1 MPCPPQPDPSDPTLG
16 GSVIDG
22 QPLACFQPFID
33 TATGRIAGVEA
44 LGRLRQA
51 NGQLTSVGPLFAD
64 PRTPSAALRRLDR
77 QIRDNALSRLH
88 EAPPDWF
95 LSLNMSP
102 RWISRLSDGQALP
115 SLKQLAQHAVDP
127 RRIVFEITELG
138 GDSLRLAEVVKR
150 YREAGARIAID
161 DFGAGYSQ
169 LDRVLA
175 LQPDILKL
183 DMRLFQAAARG
194 GPSSEV
200 VKALAQ
206 MAEKTGCWIIAEGVE
221 TEAELNFALE
231 CGSRYVQGYLFAKA
245 ELDFF
250 ATDAFVER
258 FAELRERYV
267 QQKLA
272 ERARL
277 MNLRQQLGG
286 LMNTL
291 QSWAQAQAP
300 LSQLPRPDN
309 YPWLLRFY
317 QCDRHGTQLTPNL
330 EWRNNTWQ
338 ADGSYLGHNWSW
350 RPYFY
355 HLLAEGWDE
364 RRLILSSTYRD
375 ATSNQYCLTAG
386 QFFDNGQRLLL
397 IDIDAAGL

>member
-1 MPCPPQPDPSDPTLG
+1 M
-16 GSVIDG
+16 IDG

-64 PRTPSAALRRLDR
+64 PRSPSAALRRLDR

-88 EAPPDWF
+88 EAPRDWF

-102 RWISRLSDGQALP
+102 RWISRLSNGQALP
-115 SLKQLAQHAVDP
+115 SLKQLAQYDVDP

-138 GDSLRLAEVVKR
+138 GDSLRLAEVVSR
-150 YREAGARIAID
+150 YRAAGARIAID

-231 CGSRYVQGYLFAKA
+231 CGSRYVQGYLFARA
-245 ELDFF
+245 ELEFF
-250 ATDAFVER
+250 ATDAFVAR

-277 MNLRQQLGG
+277 MTLRQQLVG
-286 LMNTL
+286 LMATL

-300 LSQLPRPDN
+300 LSQLPRPDS

-330 EWRNNTWQ
+330 EWRNQAWQ
-338 ADGSYLGHNWSW
+338 ADNSYLGHNWSW

>member
-1 MPCPPQPDPSDPTLG
+1 M
-16 GSVIDG
+16 IDG

-51 NGQLTSVGPLFAD
+51 DGQLTSVGPLFAD
-64 PRTPSAALRRLDR
+64 SRIPAAALRRLDR
-77 QIRDNALSRLH
+77 QIRDHALSRLH
-88 EAPPDWF
+88 QAPADWF

-102 RWISRLSDGQALP
+102 RWVNRLRPDQDLP
-115 SLKQLAQHAVDP
+115 SLKQMARHGVDP
-127 RRIVFEITELG
+127 QRIVYEITELG
-138 GDSLRLAEVVKR
+138 GDIQRLADVVAR
-150 YREAGARIAID
+150 YRRAGARIAID

-183 DMRLFQAAARG
+183 DMRLFQAAALG
-194 GPSSEV
+194 GPSSDV

-221 TEAELNFALE
+221 TDAQLNFALE
-231 CGSRYVQGYLFAKA
+231 CGSRYVQGFLFARA
-245 ELDFF
+245 QEDFF

-258 FAELRERYV
+258 FAELRHRYV
-267 QQKLA
+267 QQKLL
-272 ERARL
+272 ERGRL
-277 MNLRQQLGG
+277 MLMRQQLGE
-286 LMNTL
+286 LMGIL
-291 QSWAQAQAP
+291 QDWAQARAP
-300 LSQLPRPDN
+300 LSALPRLDAF
-309 YPWLLRFY
+309 PWLLRFY

-330 EWRNNTWQ
+330 EWGPHGWK
-338 ADGSYLGHNWSW
+338 ADNRYLGHNWSW

-355 HLLAEGWDE
+355 HLLAEGWEE
-364 RRLILSSTYRD
+364 RRLTLSNTYRD

-386 QFFDNGQRLLL
+386 QFFANGERLLL

>member
-1 MPCPPQPDPSDPTLG
+1 M
-16 GSVIDG
+16 IDG

-51 NGQLTSVGPLFAD
+51 DAQLASVGPLFAD
-64 PRTPSAALRRLDR
+64 PRTPAIALRRLDR

-88 EAPPDWF
+88 EAPSDWF
-95 LSLNMSP
+95 LSLNISP
-102 RWISRLSDGQALP
+102 RWINRLRQDQALP
-115 SLKQLAQHAVDP
+115 SLKQLSRHNVDP
-127 RRIVFEITELG
+127 QRIVFEITELG
-138 GDSLRLAEVVKR
+138 GDIQRLADVVAR
-150 YREAGARIAID
+150 YRKAGARIAID

-183 DMRLFQAAARG
+183 DMRLFQAAALG
-194 GPSSEV
+194 GPSSDV

-206 MAEKTGCWIIAEGVE
+206 MAEKTGCWIIAERVE
-221 TEAELNFALE
+221 TEAQLSFALE
-231 CGSRYVQGYLFAKA
+231 CGSRYVQGFLFARA
-245 ELDFF
+245 QAGFF

-258 FAELRERYV
+258 FAQLRQRYV
-267 QQKLA
+267 QQKLD
-272 ERARL
+272 ERGRL
-277 MNLRQQLGG
+277 MIMRQQLSE
-286 LMNTL
+286 LMTIL
-291 QSWAQAQAP
+291 QAWAQARAP
-300 LSQLPRPDN
+300 LSALPQLHAF
-309 YPWLLRFY
+309 PWLLRFY

-330 EWRNNTWQ
+330 EWRNNGWE
-338 ADGSYLGHNWSW
+338 ADSHYLGHNWSW

-364 RRLILSSTYRD
+364 RRLTLSNTYRD

-386 QFFDNGQRLLL
+386 QFFDHGERLLL

>member
-1 MPCPPQPDPSDPTLG
+1 M
-16 GSVIDG
+16 IDG

-44 LGRLRQA
+44 LGRLRQPD
-51 NGQLTSVGPLFAD
+51 GQLASVGPLFAD
-64 PRTPSAALRRLDR
+64 PRTPAIALRRLDR

-88 EAPPDWF
+88 EAPAEWF

-102 RWISRLSDGQALP
+102 RWISRLRADQPLP
-115 SLKQLAQHAVDP
+115 SLKQMLRHRVDP
-127 RRIVFEITELG
+127 QRIVFEITELG
-138 GDSLRLAEVVKR
+138 GNNQRLAEVVAR

-183 DMRLFQAAARG
+183 DMRLFQAAALG
-194 GPSSEV
+194 GPSSDV

-221 TEAELNFALE
+221 TEAQLNFALE
-231 CGSRYVQGYLFAKA
+231 CGSRYVQGFLFARA
-245 ELDFF
+245 QEAFYP
-250 ATDAFVER
+250 TDAFVQR
-258 FAELRERYV
+258 FAELRQRYV
-267 QQKLA
+267 RQKLA
-272 ERARL
+272 ERGRL
-277 MNLRQQLGG
+277 MQMRQQLGE
-286 LMNTL
+286 LMAIL
-291 QSWAQAQAP
+291 QTWAQAHAP
-300 LSQLPRPDN
+300 LSALPQLEAF
-309 YPWLLRFY
+309 PWLLRFY

-330 EWRNNTWQ
+330 EWRHNRWV
-338 ADGSYLGHNWSW
+338 ADNRYLGHNWSW

-355 HLLAEGWDE
+355 HLLAEGWEE
-364 RRLILSSTYRD
+364 RRLTLSSTYRD

-386 QFFDNGQRLLL
+386 QFFDNGERLLL

>member
-1 MPCPPQPDPSDPTLG
+1 M
-16 GSVIDG
+16 IDG

-44 LGRLRQA
+44 LGRLRHA
-51 NGQLTSVGPLFAD
+51 DGQLASVGPLFTD
-64 PRTPSAALRRLDR
+64 PRTPAIALRRLDR

-88 EAPPDWF
+88 EAPSEWF
-95 LSLNMSP
+95 LSLNISP
-102 RWISRLSDGQALP
+102 RWINRLRQDQPLP
-115 SLKQLAQHAVDP
+115 SLKQLSRHNVDP
-127 RRIVFEITELG
+127 QRIVFEITELG
-138 GDSLRLAEVVKR
+138 GDIQRLADVAAR
-150 YREAGARIAID
+150 YRQAGARIAID

-183 DMRLFQAAARG
+183 DMRLFQAAALG
-194 GPSSEV
+194 GPSSDV

-221 TEAELNFALE
+221 TEAQLSFALE
-231 CGSRYVQGYLFAKA
+231 CGARYVQGFLFARA
-245 ELDFF
+245 QADFF

-258 FAELRERYV
+258 FAQLRQRHV

-272 ERARL
+272 ERGRL
-277 MNLRQQLGG
+277 MIMRQQLSQ
-286 LMNTL
+286 LMAIL
-291 QSWAQAQAP
+291 QDWAQARAP
-300 LSQLPRPDN
+300 LSALPQLDAF
-309 YPWLLRFY
+309 PWLLRFY

-330 EWRNNTWQ
+330 EWRNNGWE
-338 ADGSYLGHNWSW
+338 ADKRYLGHNWSW

-364 RRLILSSTYRD
+364 RRLTLSNTYRD

-386 QFFDNGQRLLL
+386 QFFDNGERLLL
-397 IDIDAAGL
+397 IDIDAVGL

>member
-1 MPCPPQPDPSDPTLG
+1 
-16 GSVIDG
+16 VIDG

-44 LGRLRQA
+44 LGRLRQDD
-51 NGQLTSVGPLFAD
+51 GRLQSVGPLFGD
-64 PRTPSAALRRLDR
+64 PKMPAAALRRLDR
-77 QIRDNALSRLH
+77 SIRDDALSRLH
-88 EAPPDWF
+88 EAPDDWF
-95 LSLNMSP
+95 LSLNISP
-102 RWISRLSDGQALP
+102 RWITRLRPGQPLP
-115 SLKQLAQHAVDP
+115 SLKQLQKNGVDP
-127 RRIVFEITELG
+127 SRVVFEITELG
-138 GDSLRLAEVVKR
+138 GNSERLAEVVDR

-183 DMRLFQAAARG
+183 DMRLFQAAAKG
-194 GPSSEV
+194 GPSSDIV
-200 VKALAQ
+200 RALAQ

-231 CGSRYVQGYLFAKA
+231 CGSRYVQGFLFAQG
-245 ELDFF
+245 ERDFF
-250 ATDAFVER
+250 AADAFVEQ
-258 FAELRERYV
+258 FAQLRDRYV

-272 ERARL
+272 ERARV
-277 MNLRQQLGG
+277 MTLRQQLAA
-286 LMNTL
+286 LMLIL
-291 QSWAQAQAP
+291 QRWDE
-300 LSQLPRPDN
+300 SQNSIAELPKLND

-330 EWRNNTWQ
+330 EWRNGAWHSDAT
-338 ADGSYLGHNWSW
+338 YLGHNWSW

-355 HLLAEGWDE
+355 HLLAEGWHE
-364 RRLILSSTYRD
+364 RRLILSNTYRD

-386 QFFDNGQRLLL
+386 QFFDNDQRLLL
-397 IDIDAAGL
+397 IDVDAAGL

>member
-1 MPCPPQPDPSDPTLG
+1 
-16 GSVIDG
+16 VIDG

-44 LGRLRQA
+44 LGRLRQSD
-51 NGQLTSVGPLFAD
+51 GQLLSVGPLFAD
-64 PRTPSAALRRLDR
+64 PKVSPAILRRLDR
-77 QIRDNALSRLH
+77 AIRDNALSRIH
-88 EAPPDWF
+88 EAPSDWF
-95 LSLNMSP
+95 LSLNISP
-102 RWISRLSDGQALP
+102 RWISRLRPGQPLP
-115 SLKQLAQHAVDP
+115 SLKQLQRHGVAPERV
-127 RRIVFEITELG
+127 VFEITELG
-138 GDSLRLAEVVKR
+138 GDSQRLANVVAR

-194 GPSSEV
+194 GPSSDV

-221 TEAELNFALE
+221 TEAELDFALE
-231 CGSRYVQGYLFAKA
+231 CGSRYVQGFLFAKG
-245 ELDFF
+245 ELEFF
-250 ATDAFVER
+250 AADAFVQR
-258 FAELRERYV
+258 FAQLRDRYV
-267 QQKLA
+267 LKKVG

-277 MNLRQQLGG
+277 MTLRSQLSK
-286 LMNTL
+286 LMTLL
-291 QSWAQAQAP
+291 QSWAEGQAP
-300 LSQLPRPDN
+300 TSELPQLLD

-330 EWRNNTWQ
+330 EWRNGAWQ
-338 ADGSYLGHNWSW
+338 SDASYLGHNWSW

-364 RRLILSSTYRD
+364 RRLTLSNTYRD
-375 ATSNQYCLTAG
+375 VTSNQYCLTAG

>member
-1 MPCPPQPDPSDPTLG
+1 M
-16 GSVIDG
+16 IDG

-51 NGQLTSVGPLFAD
+51 QGQLTSVGPLFAD
-64 PRTPSAALRRLDR
+64 PRTPATALRRLDR
-77 QIRDNALSRLH
+77 QVRDNALSRLH

-102 RWISRLSDGQALP
+102 RWISRLRADQALP
-115 SLKQLAQHAVDP
+115 SLKQLARHGVDP
-127 RRIVFEITELG
+127 QRIVFEITELG
-138 GDSLRLAEVVKR
+138 GNSQRLSEVVAR
-150 YREAGARIAID
+150 YRDAGARIAID

-183 DMRLFQAAARG
+183 DMRLFQAAALG
-194 GPSSEV
+194 GPSSDV

-221 TEAELNFALE
+221 TEAQLNFALE
-231 CGSRYVQGYLFAKA
+231 CGSRYVQGFLFARA
-245 ELDFF
+245 QEAFF
-250 ATDAFVER
+250 ATDAFVQR
-258 FAELRERYV
+258 FAELRQAYV
-267 QQKLA
+267 KQKLT
-272 ERARL
+272 ERGKL
-277 MNLRQQLGG
+277 MSMRQQLGE
-286 LMNTL
+286 LMTIL
-291 QSWAQAQAP
+291 QTWAQARAP
-300 LSQLPRPDN
+300 LSALPQLDAF
-309 YPWLLRFY
+309 PWLLRFY
-317 QCDRHGTQLTPNL
+317 QCDRQGTQLTPNL
-330 EWRNNTWQ
+330 EWRQSGWV
-338 ADGSYLGHNWSW
+338 ADNRYLGHNWSW

-355 HLLAEGWDE
+355 HLLAEGWEE
-364 RRLILSSTYRD
+364 RRLTLSNTYRD

-386 QFFDNGQRLLL
+386 QFFDNGERLLL

>member
-1 MPCPPQPDPSDPTLG
+1 M
-16 GSVIDG
+16 IDG

-33 TATGRIAGVEA
+33 TATGRIAGIEA
-44 LGRLRQA
+44 LGRLRGA
-51 NGQLTSVGPLFAD
+51 DGRLASVGPLFAD
-64 PRTPSAALRRLDR
+64 PRAPMAALRQLDR
-77 QIRDNALSRLH
+77 QIRDDALSRLH
-88 EAPPDWF
+88 EAPDDWF
-95 LSLNMSP
+95 LSINISP
-102 RWISRLSDGQALP
+102 RWINRLRPGQALP
-115 SLKQLAQHAVDP
+115 SLKQLRQHGVAAERV
-127 RRIVFEITELG
+127 VFEITELG
-138 GDSLRLAEVVKR
+138 GDIQRLAAVVGR

-221 TEAELNFALE
+221 TEAELHFALE
-231 CGSRYVQGYLFAKA
+231 CGSRYVQGFLFAGA
-245 ELDFF
+245 EASFF
-250 ATDAFVER
+250 AADAFVAQ
-258 FAELRERYV
+258 FAVLRERYV
-267 QQKLA
+267 QKKLA

-277 MNLRQQLGG
+277 MTLRQQLVQ
-286 LMNTL
+286 LMAVL
-291 QSWAQAQAP
+291 QGWAMNGAALDRLPAP
-300 LSQLPRPDN
+300 ADW
-309 YPWLLRFY
+309 PWVLRFY

-330 EWRNNTWQ
+330 EWRDQ
-338 ADGSYLGHNWSW
+338 AWRSDSSYLGHNWSW

-355 HLLAEGWDE
+355 HLLAEGWEE
-364 RRLILSSTYRD
+364 RRVTLSNTYRD

-386 QFFDNGQRLLL
+386 QFFDGGQRLML
-397 IDIDAAGL
+397 IDIDAAAL

>member
-1 MPCPPQPDPSDPTLG
+1 
-16 GSVIDG
+16 VIDG

-44 LGRLRQA
+44 LGRLRQSD
-51 NGQLTSVGPLFAD
+51 GQLLSVGPLFAD
-64 PRTPSAALRRLDR
+64 PKISPAILRRLDR
-77 QIRDNALSRLH
+77 AIRDNALSRMH
-88 EAPPDWF
+88 EVPADWF
-95 LSLNMSP
+95 LSLNISP
-102 RWISRLSDGQALP
+102 RWISRLRPAQPLP
-115 SLKQLAQHAVDP
+115 SLKQLQRHGVAPQ
-127 RRIVFEITELG
+127 RIVYEITELV
-138 GDSLRLAEVVKR
+138 GDTQRLAGVVAR

-169 LDRVLA
+169 LERVLA

-194 GPSSEV
+194 GPSSDV

-221 TEAELNFALE
+221 TEAELDFALE
-231 CGSRYVQGYLFAKA
+231 CGSRYVQGFLFAKG
-245 ELDFF
+245 ELDFPP
-250 ATDAFVER
+250 ADAFVQR
-258 FAELRERYV
+258 FAELRDRYV
-267 QQKLA
+267 LKKVD

-277 MNLRQQLGG
+277 MTLRKQLGK
-286 LMNTL
+286 LMNLL
-291 QSWAQAQAP
+291 QAWAESSAP
-300 LSQLPRPDN
+300 LCDLPKLHD
-309 YPWLLRFY
+309 YPWFLRFY

-330 EWRNNTWQ
+330 EWRDGAWN
-338 ADGSYLGHNWSW
+338 ADSSYLGHNWSW

-355 HLLAEGWDE
+355 QLLAEGWDD
-364 RRLILSSTYRD
+364 RRLTLSNTYRD

>member
-1 MPCPPQPDPSDPTLG
+1 ME
-16 GSVIDG
+16 G

-44 LGRLRQA
+44 LGRIRKE
-51 NGQLTSVGPLFAD
+51 NGQLESVGPLFSD
-64 PRTPSAALRRLDR
+64 PKVPAAGLRRLDR
-77 QIRDNALSRLH
+77 LIRDNALSRLH
-88 EAPPDWF
+88 EAPDDWF
-95 LSLNMSP
+95 LSLNISP
-102 RWISRLSDGQALP
+102 RWISRLRPGQALP
-115 SLKQLAQHAVDP
+115 SLDQLHRHNVP
-127 RRIVFEITELG
+127 PERIVFEITELG
-138 GDSLRLAEVVKR
+138 GDSQCLTDVVAR

-169 LDRVLA
+169 LDRVLS

-194 GPSSEV
+194 GPSSDV
-200 VKALAQ
+200 VKALAL

-231 CGSRYVQGYLFAKA
+231 CGSRYVQGYLFAKG

-250 ATDAFVER
+250 AADTFVTQ
-258 FAELRERYV
+258 FAELRDRYV
-267 QQKLA
+267 LQKVA

-277 MNLRQQLGG
+277 MVLRQQLTQ
-286 LMNTL
+286 LMHLL
-291 QSWAQAQAP
+291 QRWAENR
-300 LSQLPRPDN
+300 LPVSELPQVQD

-330 EWRNNTWQ
+330 EWLKGAWH
-338 ADGSYLGHNWSW
+338 ADARYLGHNWSW

-364 RRLILSSTYRD
+364 RRLTLSSTYRD

-386 QFFDNGQRLLL
+386 QFFDNGNRLLL

>member
-1 MPCPPQPDPSDPTLG
+1 M
-16 GSVIDG
+16 IDG

-51 NGQLTSVGPLFAD
+51 DGHLTSVGALFAD
-64 PRTPSAALRRLDR
+64 PRTPPASLRRLDR
-77 QIRDNALSRLH
+77 QVRDNALSRLH
-88 EAPPDWF
+88 EVPQDWF
-95 LSLNMSP
+95 LSLNISP
-102 RWISRLSDGQALP
+102 RWISRLRTGQPLP
-115 SLKQLAQHAVDP
+115 SLKQLQQHGIDP

-138 GDSLRLAEVVKR
+138 GNSQRLTEVVER
-150 YREAGARIAID
+150 YRQAGARIAID

-194 GPSSEV
+194 GPSSDV

-245 ELDFF
+245 ELEFF
-250 ATDAFVER
+250 PSGAFVER
-258 FAELRERYV
+258 FARLRERYV
-267 QQKLA
+267 QQKLT

-277 MNLRQQLGG
+277 MMMRQQLSE
-286 LMNTL
+286 LMDIL
-291 QSWAQAQAP
+291 QAWAQAQAP
-300 LSQLPRPDN
+300 LSQLPQLDAF
-309 YPWLLRFY
+309 PWLLRFY

-330 EWRNNTWQ
+330 EWRNNAWQ
-338 ADGSYLGHNWSW
+338 ADSNYVGHNWSW

-364 RRLILSSTYRD
+364 RRLILSNTYRD

>member
-1 MPCPPQPDPSDPTLG
+1 
-16 GSVIDG
+16 VIDG

-51 NGQLTSVGPLFAD
+51 DGQLTSVGPLFAD
-64 PRTPSAALRRLDR
+64 PRTPAIALRRLDR

-88 EAPPDWF
+88 EAPSDWF
-95 LSLNMSP
+95 LSLNISP
-102 RWISRLSDGQALP
+102 RWINRLRQDQPLP
-115 SLKQLAQHAVDP
+115 SLKQLSRHNVDP
-127 RRIVFEITELG
+127 QRIVFEITELG
-138 GDSLRLAEVVKR
+138 GDIQRLADVVAR
-150 YREAGARIAID
+150 YRQAGARIAID

-183 DMRLFQAAARG
+183 DMRLFQAAALG
-194 GPSSEV
+194 GPSSDV

-221 TEAELNFALE
+221 TEAQLSFALE
-231 CGSRYVQGYLFAKA
+231 CGSRYVQGFLFARA
-245 ELDFF
+245 QADFF

-258 FAELRERYV
+258 FAQLRQRYV
-267 QQKLA
+267 QQKLD
-272 ERARL
+272 ERGRL
-277 MNLRQQLGG
+277 MIMRQQLSE
-286 LMNTL
+286 LMAIL
-291 QSWAQAQAP
+291 QEWAQARAP
-300 LSQLPRPDN
+300 LSALPQLDAF
-309 YPWLLRFY
+309 PWLLRFY

-330 EWRNNTWQ
+330 EWRNNGWE
-338 ADGSYLGHNWSW
+338 ADNRYLGHNWSW

-355 HLLAEGWDE
+355 QLLAEGWDE
-364 RRLILSSTYRD
+364 RRLTLSNTYRD

-386 QFFDNGQRLLL
+386 QFFDNGERLLL
-397 IDIDAAGL
+397 IDIDAVGL

>member
-1 MPCPPQPDPSDPTLG
+1 M
-16 GSVIDG
+16 IDG

-51 NGQLTSVGPLFAD
+51 DGQLTSVGPLFAD
-64 PRTPSAALRRLDR
+64 QRTPAAALRRLDR
-77 QIRDNALSRLH
+77 QIRDDALSRLH
-88 EAPPDWF
+88 EAPADWF

-102 RWISRLSDGQALP
+102 RWISRLRADQALP
-115 SLKQLAQHAVDP
+115 SLKQLNRHAVDP

-138 GDSLRLAEVVKR
+138 GDSQRLIDVVTR
-150 YREAGARIAID
+150 YRQAGARIAID

-194 GPSSEV
+194 GPSSDV

-221 TEAELNFALE
+221 TEAQLNFALE
-231 CGSRYVQGYLFAKA
+231 CGSRYVQGFLFARA
-245 ELDFF
+245 QVDFF

-258 FAELRERYV
+258 FAQLRERYV

-272 ERARL
+272 ERGRL
-277 MNLRQQLGG
+277 MVMRQQLGE
-286 LMNTL
+286 LMGIL
-291 QSWAQAQAP
+291 QAWAQAQAP
-300 LSQLPRPDN
+300 ISQLPQLDAF
-309 YPWLLRFY
+309 PWLLRFY

-330 EWRNNTWQ
+330 EWRTGSWE
-338 ADGSYLGHNWSW
+338 ADNSYLGHNWSW

-364 RRLILSSTYRD
+364 RRLTLSNTYRD

>member
-1 MPCPPQPDPSDPTLG
+1 
-16 GSVIDG
+16 VIDG

-44 LGRLRQA
+44 LGRLLQA
-51 NGQLTSVGPLFAD
+51 DGRMQSVGPLFAE
-64 PRTPSAALRRLDR
+64 PKTASSALRRLDR

-95 LSLNMSP
+95 LSLNISP
-102 RWISRLSDGQALP
+102 RWISRLRAGQALP
-115 SLKQLAQHAVDP
+115 SLKQLQQHGVDP

-138 GDSLRLAEVVKR
+138 GNSQRLAEVVDR
-150 YREAGARIAID
+150 YRQAGARIAID

-194 GPSSEV
+194 GPSSDV

-231 CGSRYVQGYLFAKA
+231 CGSRYVQGFLFARA
-245 ELDFF
+245 EIDFF
-250 ATDAFVER
+250 ATDAFVQP
-258 FAELRERYV
+258 FARLRERYV
-267 QQKLA
+267 QQKLM
-272 ERARL
+272 ERTRL
-277 MNLRQQLGG
+277 MDMRRQLAE
-286 LMNTL
+286 LMALL
-291 QSWAQAQAP
+291 QAWAQAQAP
-300 LSQLPRPDN
+300 ISQLPQLDAF
-309 YPWLLRFY
+309 PWLLRFY

-330 EWRNNTWQ
+330 EWRNQGWV
-338 ADGSYLGHNWSW
+338 ADNSYVGHNWSW

-364 RRLILSSTYRD
+364 RRLTLSNTYRD

-397 IDIDAAGL
+397 IDIDAVGL

>member
-1 MPCPPQPDPSDPTLG
+1 M
-16 GSVIDG
+16 IDG

-64 PRTPSAALRRLDR
+64 PKTPSTALRRLDR
-77 QIRDNALSRLH
+77 LVRGDALSRLH
-88 EAPPDWF
+88 EAPEEWF
-95 LSLNMSP
+95 LSLNISP
-102 RWISRLSDGQALP
+102 RWISRLRSGQALP
-115 SLKQLAQHAVDP
+115 SLKQLQEHGVDP
-127 RRIVFEITELG
+127 QRIVFEITELG
-138 GDSLRLAEVVKR
+138 GNSQRLSEVVAR

-194 GPSSEV
+194 GPSSDV

-231 CGSRYVQGYLFAKA
+231 CGSRYVQGFLFAHA
-245 ELDFF
+245 EEHFF
-250 ATDAFVER
+250 ASDVFVEP
-258 FAELRERYV
+258 FARLRERYV
-267 QQKLA
+267 RQKLD
-272 ERARL
+272 ERTRL
-277 MNLRQQLGG
+277 MVMRQQLAE
-286 LMNTL
+286 LMVIL
-291 QSWAQAQAP
+291 QTWAQAQAP
-300 LSQLPRPDN
+300 ISQLPQLHAF
-309 YPWLLRFY
+309 PWLLRFY

-330 EWRNNTWQ
+330 EWRNNGWE
-338 ADGSYLGHNWSW
+338 ANHSYVGHNWSW

-364 RRLILSSTYRD
+364 RRLTLSNTYRD

>member
-1 MPCPPQPDPSDPTLG
+1 M
-16 GSVIDG
+16 IDG

-51 NGQLTSVGPLFAD
+51 DGQLSSVGPLFAD
-64 PRTPSAALRRLDR
+64 PRTPAIALRRLDR

-88 EAPPDWF
+88 EAPADWF

-102 RWISRLSDGQALP
+102 RWISRLRADQALP
-115 SLKQLAQHAVDP
+115 SLKQLARHRVDP
-127 RRIVFEITELG
+127 QRIVFEITELG
-138 GDSLRLAEVVKR
+138 GNSQRLTEVVAR

-183 DMRLFQAAARG
+183 DMRLFQAAALG
-194 GPSSEV
+194 GPSGDV
-200 VKALAQ
+200 VKALAL

-221 TEAELNFALE
+221 TEAQLNYALE
-231 CGSRYVQGYLFAKA
+231 CGARYVQGFLFARA
-245 ELDFF
+245 QEAFF
-250 ATDAFVER
+250 PTDAFVQR
-258 FAELRERYV
+258 FAELRQRYV
-267 QQKLA
+267 RQKLA
-272 ERARL
+272 ERGRL
-277 MNLRQQLGG
+277 MQMRQQLSE
-286 LMNTL
+286 LMAIL
-291 QSWAQAQAP
+291 QAWAQAHAP
-300 LSQLPRPDN
+300 LSALPKLEAF
-309 YPWLLRFY
+309 PWLLRFY

-330 EWRNNTWQ
+330 EWRHNGWV
-338 ADGSYLGHNWSW
+338 ADDRYLGHNWSW

-355 HLLAEGWDE
+355 HLLAEGWEE
-364 RRLILSSTYRD
+364 RRLTLSNTYRD

-386 QFFDNGQRLLL
+386 QFFDNGERLLL